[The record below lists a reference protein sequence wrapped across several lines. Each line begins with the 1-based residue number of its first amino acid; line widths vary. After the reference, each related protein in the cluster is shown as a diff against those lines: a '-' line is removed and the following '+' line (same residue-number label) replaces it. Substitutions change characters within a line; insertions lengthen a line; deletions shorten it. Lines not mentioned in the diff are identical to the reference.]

1 MLSLIFITNTM
12 HPINYDM
19 DSFCER
25 PCKIGLTCCIFFH
38 PISMMNDVYQQKLTK
53 NKSVVD
59 FHDYPLQYCNPIL
72 VHFQV

>member
-1 MLSLIFITNTM
+1 MIKIYTFHNMLSLIFITNTM

-38 PISMMNDVYQQKLTK
+38 SIGMMMNDVYGRKLK
-53 NKSVVD
+53 MNQSILD
-59 FHDYPLQYCNPIL
+59 FHDYLL
-72 VHFQV
+72 